1 MTTESNSKRIFLRY
15 MKLTQ
20 NNTPRARQ
28 CAIYEVTSRIS
39 ILEECKDSKQY
50 DTLIRYRH
58 EVYEYLSIIK

>member
-1 MTTESNSKRIFLRY
+1 

-50 DTLIRYRH
+50 DTLIRYWH